1 MASEERREWHG
12 LRIYH
17 GICVLGPSGA
27 LDTVMYRIR
36 AVLELLNRSGHAR
49 VHEAPRGGRGAS
61 PPLALQPQ
69 PPPPAQSQM
78 LLPLQPLPPPLTPPP
93 AAAAAP
99 QQQQQMVSPAGM
111 DAPNHAKSGNLTD
124 LIDLECGPASN
135 HRESPAWLKP
145 LGEVPSRRP
154 N

>member
-17 GICVLGPSGA
+17 GICVPGPSGA
-27 LDTVMYRIR
+27 LDTVMHRIR

-49 VHEAPRGGRGAS
+49 VHAAPRGGRGAS
-61 PPLALQPQ
+61 P
-69 PPPPAQSQM
+69 
-78 LLPLQPLPPPLTPPP
+78 PLQPLPPPLTPPP

-135 HRESPAWLKP
+135 HHESPAWLKP
-145 LGEVPSRRP
+145 LGEVPSRR
-154 N
+154 